1 MSTAPAE
8 QRLHAE
14 SQAIR
19 HHYDVGNDFY
29 ELWLDP
35 TLSYSC
41 GRWIGCDTLENAQH
55 NKIAYHLDA
64 IDAPR
69 LQSVLDIGCGWGGV
83 LQALERMPN
92 INRAVGL
99 TLSEQQAR
107 HIEAQPWGK
116 VAVHVSNWQEYAPEQ
131 PFDGIISVGAFEHF
145 AAPTDSIEEKI
156 AIYRRFFCACRGW
169 LKPGGLLSLQTIAY
183 GAMAREQASRFFN
196 EQIFPNA
203 DLPTLSEIAEAAQGV
218 FEIERV
224 ENGRLD
230 YARTCEH
237 WYRRLSANRALAVER
252 VGEEVVNRYLR
263 YLKMSAYGFQFGKI
277 QLLRLQLRALR

>member
-1 MSTAPAE
+1 MSASHAE
-8 QRLHAE
+8 QRLRAE
-14 SQAIR
+14 SDAIR

-41 GRWIGCDTLENAQH
+41 ARWVGSETLETAQQ

-69 LQSVLDIGCGWGGV
+69 QQSVLDIGCGWGGV
-83 LQALERMPN
+83 LQALENLPN
-92 INRAVGL
+92 ITRAVGL
-99 TLSEQQAR
+99 TLSEQQSR
-107 HIEAQPWGK
+107 HIQAQPLSK
-116 VAVHVSNWQEYAPEQ
+116 VQVHVSNWQEYVPDQ
-131 PFDGIISVGAFEHF
+131 PFDGIISIGAFEHF
-145 AAPTDSIEEKI
+145 AAPTDSIEQKI
-156 AIYRRFFCACRGW
+156 AIYRRFFSSCRGW
-169 LKPGGLLSLQTIAY
+169 LKPGGRLSLQTIAY

-196 EQIFPNA
+196 EEIFPNA

-218 FEIERV
+218 FEIQRV

-237 WYRRLSANRALAVER
+237 WYRRLSANRALAVQR
-252 VGEEVVNRYLR
+252 VGEDVVSRYLR

-277 QLLRLQLRALR
+277 QLLRLQLHAIG

>member
-1 MSTAPAE
+1 MNRTHSG
-8 QRLHAE
+8 QRLQAE
-14 SQAIR
+14 SEAIR
-19 HHYDVGNDFY
+19 HHYDVGNNFY

-41 GRWIGCDTLENAQH
+41 ARWAGCETLESAQS

-64 IDAPR
+64 IDAPH

-83 LQALERMPN
+83 LQALQQLPN
-92 INRAVGL
+92 ITRVVGL

-107 HIEAQPWGK
+107 HIQAQPWPNVK
-116 VAVHVSNWQEYAPEQ
+116 VEVCNWQAYTPDQ

-156 AIYRRFFCACRGW
+156 AIYRRFFSACRSW
-169 LKPGGLLSLQTIAY
+169 LKPGGRLSLQTIAY
-183 GAMAREQASRFFN
+183 GAMPREQASRFFN
-196 EQIFPNA
+196 EEIFPNA
-203 DLPTLSEIAEAAQGV
+203 DLPTLSEIAEAAQGI
-218 FEIERV
+218 FEIQRV

-230 YARTCEH
+230 YARTCED
-237 WYRRLSANRALAVER
+237 WYRRLSASRALATER
-252 VGEEVVNRYLR
+252 VGEDVVNRYLR

-277 QLLRLQLRALR
+277 QLLRLQLQVLR